1 MVEVNI
7 PAVLA
12 EVTAAFTRY
21 EAALVGNDVAVLDE
35 LFWASPQV
43 LRFSPDANL
52 YGYEAIAAF
61 RASRSPAGLARQLRN
76 TIITSFGRDFATAS
90 TEFLREGQ
98 PLGRQSQSWVR
109 FAEGWRIVAAH
120 ISMTG

>member
-52 YGYEAIAAF
+52 YGYEAIGAF
-61 RASRSPAGLARQLRN
+61 RASRSPVGLARRLRN

-98 PLGRQSQSWVR
+98 PL
-109 FAEGWRIVAAH
+109 
-120 ISMTG
+120 